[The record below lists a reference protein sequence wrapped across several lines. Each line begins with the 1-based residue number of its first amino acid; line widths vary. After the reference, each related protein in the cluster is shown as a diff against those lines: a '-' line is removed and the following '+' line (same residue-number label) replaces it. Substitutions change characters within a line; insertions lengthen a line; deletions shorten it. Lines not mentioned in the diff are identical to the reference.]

1 MTPEHR
7 LVERDVRAD
16 DPELSAEANEVLTRE
31 LREAVGDDRVTVP
44 AERADEL
51 GRLGRRTR
59 PTFAAALGANRVLI
73 AITFAVLLIVGVIV
87 ALATDSWWAVVAASA
102 VHAVGTLTIISM
114 TLRLTT
120 EVEHM
125 APEAAARLEEEGVP
139 DPDRAL
145 SDLVEQYSEERGAC
159 GAAEVVSSGH
169 NRITTEPGD
178 DPRRAAAEQ
187 RTAITPAGSPVEPSD
202 HRSMPMIL
210 PTVAVVGSVVVGV
223 GAAVAL
229 GGIAWLAAAVLI
241 ASSLAWLYMQLRME
255 GGRETEREDAGGPER
270 GVGDSREGRRTHLLP
285 TIAVVV
291 GAVVAGVILVG
302 AMAGY
307 V

>member
-51 GRLGRRTR
+51 GRLGQRTR

-125 APEAAARLEEEGVP
+125 APDAAARVEEEGVP

-145 SDLVEQYSEERGAC
+145 SDLVEQYSEERGAR

-187 RTAITPAGSPVEPSD
+187 RTAITPASSPVEPSD
-202 HRSMPMIL
+202 HRSTPMIL
-210 PTVAVVGSVVVGV
+210 PIVAVVGSVVVGV

-241 ASSLAWLYMQLRME
+241 ANSLAWLYMQLRME

-270 GVGDSREGRRTHLLP
+270 GVGDPREGRRTHLLP
-285 TIAVVV
+285 TIAVVM